1 MPGDTSYQ
9 SFCPTPLPPVP
20 GLEFDEA
27 MLQILVK
34 ASRSLKQLDVSAQ
47 LIPNAELFIS
57 MYVRKE
63 ALMSSQ
69 MEGTQCT
76 LDDILD
82 PELDTNANLDT
93 ADVVNYVKAA
103 QYALTRLHELPICNR
118 LFREAHAILLEGVR
132 GQEKNPGEFRRSQN
146 WIGPAG
152 CGLKDARYIPP
163 NPEDMVTAMSDLEKY
178 INENQDY
185 DPLVR
190 AALIHYQFETIHPFL
205 DGNGRIGSVL
215 SITTLPCFISK

>member
-9 SFCPTPLPPVP
+9 SFCPNPLPPVP
-20 GLEFDEA
+20 GLEFDED

-132 GQEKNPGEFRRSQN
+132 GQEKNPGIPLFTKLDWRSGKYSQKRSLYSAKS
-146 WIGPAG
+146 GRYG
-152 CGLKDARYIPP
+152 DCYVGFGKVYQRKSGL
-163 NPEDMVTAMSDLEKY
+163 
-178 INENQDY
+178 
-185 DPLVR
+185 
-190 AALIHYQFETIHPFL
+190 
-205 DGNGRIGSVL
+205 
-215 SITTLPCFISK
+215 